1 LYPRDKFSGKV
12 NFWVSGF
19 NFNGSVKILDSVT
32 LHLNKKVEH
41 FLTERFKMFVLCF
54 VKVVTGGKNEN
65 ESLVRFS

>member
-1 LYPRDKFSGKV
+1 VYPRDKFSGKV

-41 FLTERFKMFVLCF
+41 FLIEGFKMLFCVLSELWLGE
-54 VKVVTGGKNEN
+54 KSK
-65 ESLVRFS
+65 